1 MKKHTICL
9 EARPFAAFSDEQ
21 LDRLTARPDVEVLDC
36 RGGAVD
42 DPAFMGRLQS
52 ADIVISG
59 NDLHLDAALLDALP
73 NLRCV
78 AKLGA
83 GLDMIDIPAA
93 VARDITVC
101 NTPGA
106 NDVAVAEHTF
116 ALLLGL
122 LRQVPRCDVGMR
134 GGKWEQGA
142 ILGREVQGCTFG
154 RAAKGMDEGGSCE
167 KASSTAPLMW
177 RAVRAS

>member
-1 MKKHTICL
+1 MW
-9 EARPFAAFSDEQ
+9 RFW
-21 LDRLTARPDVEVLDC
+21 DC
-36 RGGAVD
+36 RDGTVV
-42 DPAFMGRLQS
+42 DPAFMACLQS

-59 NDLHLDAALLDALP
+59 NDLHLDEALFDALP

-78 AKLGA
+78 AKLGV

-93 VARDITVC
+93 VARDIIVC

-122 LRQVPRCDVGMR
+122 LRPSPALRCRDARRQMGTRRHPRARSAGRTFGIVGT
-134 GGKWEQGA
+134 GA
-142 ILGREVQGCTFG
+142 IGRCVASIAQGFG
-154 RAAKGMDEGGSCE
+154 GRGHWFRPLLAGSLRRRTEYRA
-167 KASSTAPLMW
+167 P
-177 RAVRAS
+177 

>member
-1 MKKHTICL
+1 MAAGGFSRAPAQGAREKPFSPTSSINGKKERPMKKHTICL

-93 VARDITVC
+93 VARGITVC
-101 NTPGA
+101 
-106 NDVAVAEHTF
+106 
-116 ALLLGL
+116 
-122 LRQVPRCDVGMR
+122 
-134 GGKWEQGA
+134 K
-142 ILGREVQGCTFG
+142 IG
-154 RAAKGMDEGGSCE
+154 RAH
-167 KASSTAPLMW
+167 
-177 RAVRAS
+177 V

>member
-1 MKKHTICL
+1 MWDRKAPRTGLNPVRNVASKNIFKPNLCPPTPQPGGLLPPMAAGGFSRAPAQGAREKPFSPTSSINGKKERPMKKHTICL

-106 NDVAVAEHTF
+106 ND
-116 ALLLGL
+116 
-122 LRQVPRCDVGMR
+122 
-134 GGKWEQGA
+134 
-142 ILGREVQGCTFG
+142 
-154 RAAKGMDEGGSCE
+154 
-167 KASSTAPLMW
+167 
-177 RAVRAS
+177 